1 MALPSTRERI
11 LDAAAHVMSTK
22 GLTAATTKEIAR
34 AAGFSEAA
42 LYKHFQDKEELFLCV
57 LSTRLPPL
65 IALLAELPERAG
77 RGTVTATLEEV
88 ARAAVAF
95 YDRSVPIAASL
106 FADPQLLARHRERIG
121 ESGAGPQRPS
131 EALTAYL
138 RAEQRLGRLSRS
150 AKPAVAAGL
159 LLGACFHLSFRRSFP
174 VAPVPIMAATPA
186 ANPPTPAAV
195 LTPVPAQPM
204 AASSTTF
211 AIRPR
216 VPGGP
221 SGSVTVT
228 TAGGAER
235 YAIVV
240 RGLAP
245 GSTHAIHD
253 HLG

>member
-1 MALPSTRERI
+1 MALASTRERI

-131 EALTAYL
+131 EALAAYL

-159 LLGACFHLSFRRSFP
+159 LLGACFQRAFLRSFLGEQTD
-174 VAPVPIMAATPA
+174 AEAD
-186 ANPPTPAAV
+186 AV
-195 LTPVPAQPM
+195 
-204 AASSTTF
+204 F
-211 AIRPR
+211 AHD
-216 VPGGP
+216 
-221 SGSVTVT
+221 
-228 TAGGAER
+228 A
-235 YAIVV
+235 V
-240 RGLAP
+240 RTLLRRLAP
-245 GSTHAIHD
+245 EKPPG
-253 HLG
+253 

>member
-1 MALPSTRERI
+1 MALASTRERI

-150 AKPAVAAGL
+150 AKPAVAAGAE
-159 LLGACFHLSFRRSFP
+159 GATAGCMRHC
-174 VAPVPIMAATPA
+174 AATYISPR
-186 ANPPTPAAV
+186 PHWAV
-195 LTPVPAQPM
+195 GRRRAVAGLRYPCPDAKGSSPLT
-204 AASSTTF
+204 
-211 AIRPR
+211 
-216 VPGGP
+216 G
-221 SGSVTVT
+221 
-228 TAGGAER
+228 
-235 YAIVV
+235 
-240 RGLAP
+240 
-245 GSTHAIHD
+245 
-253 HLG
+253 